1 MITKIKIK
9 TKRGGDT
16 MKKLQTN
23 AVKGNNKKLKPLKVE
38 KKKTVL
44 RRVSWWN
51 DVMAYAYRA

>member
-1 MITKIKIK
+1 
-9 TKRGGDT
+9 